1 MIVVIKLVALITDDV
16 PVRCREN
23 MTKSTDGP
31 LWAMFPDSGGQNV
44 HPLLLTTNINQ
55 GFLHLL
61 ESPGFFCK
69 ILRPGKSW
77 KMILVLESPDNLS

>member
-55 GFLHLL
+55 GSHCLAQNKFQDF
-61 ESPGFFCK
+61 SMTPKVFS
-69 ILRPGKSW
+69 RTMS
-77 KMILVLESPDNLS
+77 